1 MCMGVIDF
9 FTEASDIDFS
19 IASVDEGLKLVSAN
33 ANFKAMY
40 AIGEGEELPTA
51 SQLRKVVSLAGEQR
65 QHIAGV
71 VIDETIGDRKL
82 QFMLYCYRQETESA
96 VLTHAAMF
104 DITGL
109 CSFYELKLANE
120 KRKLIGEMAAGTAN
134 SILNPLA
141 VVRGSLQLIETT
153 LKTNLASSHLSDHLV
168 SQSVGHY
175 ITLAN
180 HQVTEINNYVQRWLH
195 LGKPFHVDL
204 RPVFLSAFLESY
216 VPGLQKEAIKKG
228 VPLVCEFPSE
238 DGQLLID
245 PHYLREVLNEFVKN
259 AFEASNGESGGRGVR
274 LSVRMSDKTST
285 ITIRDSGPG
294 IAADMM
300 KLVKDPFFTTKEDS
314 IGLGLNFC
322 EVVLQ
327 KMGGHYELSGD
338 KSGTEVRIVL
348 PKVPAE

>member
-1 MCMGVIDF
+1 MDVIDF
-9 FTEASDIDFS
+9 ITRSPDIDFS
-19 IASVDEGLKLVSAN
+19 IASFDGRLQLVTAN
-33 ANFKAMY
+33 AKFKDMY
-40 AIGEGEELPTA
+40 RISEQEALPEP
-51 SQLRKVVSLAGEQR
+51 SQLRKVVELAAR
-65 QHIAGV
+65 QKQDVAGV
-71 VIDETIGDRKL
+71 VIDEMIEGRKL
-82 QFMLYCYRQETESA
+82 QLMLYCYKSEEEDERYHTA
-96 VLTHAAMF
+96 LF
-104 DITGL
+104 DITVL
-109 CSFYELKLANE
+109 CQFYEMKLANE

-195 LGKPFHVDL
+195 LGKPFHLDL
-204 RPVFLSAFLESY
+204 RPVLLSSFLETY
-216 VPGLQKEAIKKG
+216 VPNLQRDAIKKR
-228 VPLVCEFPSE
+228 VPLVCEFPSD

-245 PHYLREVLNEFVKN
+245 PHYLREVINEFIKN
-259 AFEASNGESGGRGVR
+259 SFEASHEQKGIVR
-274 LSVRMSDKTST
+274 LSVQVSDRTAT

-294 IAADMM
+294 IAADMI

-338 KSGTEVRIVL
+338 PSGTEVRIVL
-348 PKVPAE
+348 PRVSAD

>member
-1 MCMGVIDF
+1 MNVIDF
-9 FTEASDIDFS
+9 IAQSPNIDFA
-19 IASVDEGLKLVSAN
+19 IASINGQMQLAYGN
-33 ANFKAMY
+33 AKMKAIY
-40 AIGEGEELPTA
+40 QIEEEQPLPES
-51 SQLRKVVSLAGEQR
+51 SQLRKVAALAVKQK
-65 QHIAGV
+65 QDVAGV
-71 VIDETIGDRKL
+71 VIEENVRDRAYRL
-82 QFMLYCYRQETESA
+82 MAYCYRTEERGEERCQIA
-96 VLTHAAMF
+96 LF
-104 DITGL
+104 DISGL
-109 CSFYELKLANE
+109 CQFYEMQLTNE

-153 LKTNLASSHLSDHLV
+153 LKTNLASNHLADRLV
-168 SQSVGHY
+168 AQSVDHY

-195 LGKPFHVDL
+195 LGKPFQLDL
-204 RPVFLSAFLESY
+204 RPVWVSVFLESY
-216 VPGLQKEAIKKG
+216 IPGLQREAIKLG
-228 VPLVCEFPSE
+228 VPLVCEFPSA

-245 PHYLREVLNEFVKN
+245 PHYLREVLDEFVKN
-259 AFEASNGESGGRGVR
+259 SFDATNGTDGAVR
-274 LSVRMSDKTST
+274 LSVHMDEKTAT
-285 ITIRDSGPG
+285 VLIRDSGPG

-338 KSGTEVRIVL
+338 ENGTLVRIVL
-348 PKVPAE
+348 PKMPAE

>member
-1 MCMGVIDF
+1 MSGIDF
-9 FTEASDIDFS
+9 ITESPDIDFCLAT
-19 IASVDEGLKLVSAN
+19 IDELLRLISVN
-33 ANFKAMY
+33 AKFKMMY
-40 AIGEGEELPTA
+40 GIGEGDELPEA
-51 SQLRKVVSLAGEQR
+51 SQLRKVVSLAIQ
-65 QHIAGV
+65 QQQDIAGV
-71 VIDETIGDRKL
+71 VIDEMAGDRRL
-82 QFMLYCYRQETESA
+82 QLMLYCYRQEAECGPIYHTA
-96 VLTHAAMF
+96 LF
-104 DITGL
+104 DISGL
-109 CSFYELKLANE
+109 IHFYEMKLANE

-195 LGKPFHVDL
+195 LGKPFHLDL
-204 RPVFLSAFLESY
+204 RPVLISSFLESY
-216 VPGLQKEAIKKG
+216 VPNLQKEAIKKG

-245 PHYLREVLNEFVKN
+245 PHYLREVLNEFIKN
-259 AFEASNGESGGRGVR
+259 AFEASNGIGGGVR
-274 LSVRMSDKTST
+274 LSVHMSDKASM

-338 KSGTEVRIVL
+338 KAGTEVRIML
-348 PKVPAE
+348 PRVPGE

>member
-1 MCMGVIDF
+1 MSVINF
-9 FTEASDIDFS
+9 FTESPDIDFS
-19 IASVDEGLKLVSAN
+19 IASVDELLKLISAN
-33 ANFKAMY
+33 AKFKAVY
-40 AIGEGEELPTA
+40 GIDVGEGLPDA
-51 SQLRKVVSLAGEQR
+51 SQLRKVVSLAIKQ
-65 QHIAGV
+65 QHDIAGV
-71 VIDETIGDRKL
+71 VIDETAGERRL
-82 QFMLYCYRQETESA
+82 QFMLYCYRQEAECGTMYYTA
-96 VLTHAAMF
+96 LF

-109 CSFYELKLANE
+109 CNFYEMKLANE

-141 VVRGSLQLIETT
+141 VVRGSLQLIEAT

-195 LGKPFHVDL
+195 LGKPFHLDL
-204 RPVFLSAFLESY
+204 RPVLISSFLETY
-216 VPGLQKEAIKKG
+216 VPNLQKEAIKKG

-259 AFEASNGESGGRGVR
+259 AFEASDGGLVR
-274 LSVRMSDKTST
+274 LSVHMSDKTST

-327 KMGGHYELSGD
+327 KMGGHYELTGD
-338 KSGTEVRIVL
+338 ESGTEVRIVL
-348 PKVPAE
+348 PRVPAE

>member
-1 MCMGVIDF
+1 MNVINF
-9 FTEASDIDFS
+9 IAESSDIDFA
-19 IASVDEGLKLVSAN
+19 IASIDGQMNLICGN
-33 ANFKAMY
+33 AKMKTIYRIDGDAP
-40 AIGEGEELPTA
+40 IPEK
-51 SQLRKVVSLAGEQR
+51 SQLRKVVALAFKQK
-65 QHIAGV
+65 QDVAGV
-71 VIDETIGDRKL
+71 VIEETINDRKYQL
-82 QFMLYCYRQETESA
+82 MLYCYRREADSGEQCHIA
-96 VLTHAAMF
+96 LF

-109 CSFYELKLANE
+109 CQYYEMKLANE

-153 LKTNLASSHLSDHLV
+153 LKANLATNHLSDRLV
-168 SQSVGHY
+168 SQSVEHY

-195 LGKPFHVDL
+195 LGKPFHLDL
-204 RPVFLSAFLESY
+204 RPIFISVFLESY
-216 VPGLQKEAIKKG
+216 IPNLQREAIKQG

-245 PHYLREVLNEFVKN
+245 PNYLREVLNEFAKN
-259 AFEASNGESGGRGVR
+259 SFDATKGTNGVVR
-274 LSVRMSDKTST
+274 LSVQMEDKTAT
-285 ITIRDSGPG
+285 ITIKDSGPG

-338 KSGTEVRIVL
+338 DNGTVVRIML
-348 PKVPAE
+348 PRMPAE